1 MKKPGSRRI
10 FFLYMLFFFAF
21 VAFINFFHSDSILE
35 KEPDCPACQFQ
46 QSNIALA
53 FILFLFLVIFKCL
66 RLLPGIDIIPV
77 YYAPH
82 SRKRSRAPPLRFS

>member
-1 MKKPGSRRI
+1 MKKPGARRF

-53 FILFLFLVIFKCL
+53 FILFLFLIIFIFL
-66 RLLPGIDIIPV
+66 RLLPGIVIIPV
-77 YYAPH
+77 YFVALSPQ
-82 SRKRSRAPPLRFS
+82 RSRAPPLRFS